1 MNTEEQSEKVAFQAP
16 RTLLRAKD
24 AAARLS
30 IGLSTWKDWVA
41 RGLVEPGV
49 LVGKRMK
56 VWDSVY
62 VEQVMNRILDGTF
75 GKGASV

>member
-1 MNTEEQSEKVAFQAP
+1 MTENTSP
-16 RTLLRAKD
+16 RTLLRAAD

-30 IGLSTWKDWVA
+30 IGLSTWKEWVA
-41 RGLVEPGV
+41 KGLIEPGV
-49 LVGKRMK
+49 QVGKRMR

-62 VEQVMNRILDGTF
+62 IEQVMDRILDGTF

>member
-1 MNTEEQSEKVAFQAP
+1 MIDGTSP
-16 RTLLRAKD
+16 RRLLRARD
-24 AAARLS
+24 AAGRLS
-30 IGLSTWKDWVA
+30 VSLSTWKEWVA

-62 VEQVMNRILDGTF
+62 VEQVMDRILDGTF
-75 GKGASV
+75 GKGASA